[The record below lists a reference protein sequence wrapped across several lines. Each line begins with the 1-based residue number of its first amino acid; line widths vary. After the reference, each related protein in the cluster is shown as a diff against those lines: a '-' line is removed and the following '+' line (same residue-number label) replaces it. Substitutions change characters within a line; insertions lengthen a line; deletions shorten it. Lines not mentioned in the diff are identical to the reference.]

1 MARKATPK
9 SKATLPADTCGSNE
23 ATPQVTN
30 QPLVATNKGQN
41 MSIIQFSEDITNA
54 EAPAPLPAGE
64 YTAEIRSAEA
74 KVSAN
79 SGNTYMS
86 VQFFI
91 DSSQYPADYTEG
103 DPDGTILTYNRIVVE
118 DTAKGR
124 HRMKKF
130 CESIGAK
137 TGREV
142 NPADWL
148 GLTATVSVKTS
159 EWEGEPR
166 AEIDRVV
173 AA

>member
-9 SKATLPADTCGSNE
+9 SKATLPTDTCESNE
-23 ATPQVTN
+23 ATLQVTTP
-30 QPLVATNKGQN
+30 PLVATNKGHN

-54 EAPAPLPAGE
+54 EAPAPLPVGE
-64 YTAEIRSAEA
+64 YTAEIRSVET
-74 KVSAN
+74 KVSAK
-79 SGNTYMS
+79 GNTYMS

-118 DTAKGR
+118 DTARGR

-148 GLTATVSVKTS
+148 GLTATVSVKTG